1 MAAPTSEF
9 EGRLHS
15 HLDSHLDS
23 RLDSERALTGSDA
36 PAVWWTVLAVALLAI
51 EPSKVGLA
59 SEPGAAFDLLRF
71 VVIIPLYGG
80 LLVGALLSPAVGR
93 LAGLPVRWLAA
104 AAVWAV
110 LAAPFGDSPIGDV
123 TLAIGELA
131 VVLAG
136 VAMVGRFGWNRWMG
150 VVTLTLAAVVAVSV
164 VIDPPAGARTA
175 GLFAAPNTLGTH
187 GAIVAVDALRRW
199 LTGHRT
205 GWVVVWGVG
214 WVGMLAADSRTAMAA
229 AVVGSILLT
238 RHAIAPRLRW
248 PLASVVAAA
257 VAVFATTEVGRSVGS
272 SLTRSGDV
280 EELTTGTGRTEIWR
294 LDLDWIAER
303 WLFGWGHSGAT
314 RPFADALANGEIWW
328 DAQEAHNT
336 VLQAGIQSGLVAL
349 VLVAIAGLALIRRM
363 LRDPHTGADAVA
375 AVILLHGVMESL
387 FREPR
392 AVWLVLAGAAVAGV
406 RTTDT
411 PRAAVSS

>member
-1 MAAPTSEF
+1 MTTAHASALDGHLDVEPAPTK
-9 EGRLHS
+9 RN
-15 HLDSHLDS
+15 
-23 RLDSERALTGSDA
+23 A

-51 EPSKVGLA
+51 EPSKIGLA
-59 SEPGAAFDLLRF
+59 SGPGASFDLLRF

-110 LAAPFGDSPIGDV
+110 LAAPFGESPMGDV
-123 TLAIGELA
+123 TLAVGELA
-131 VVLAG
+131 VVLAA
-136 VAMVGRFGWNRWMG
+136 VAMVGHFGWDRWMG
-150 VVTLTLAAVVAVSV
+150 VVTLTLAAVIAVSV
-164 VIDPPAGARTA
+164 VIDPPSGVRTA

-205 GWVVVWGVG
+205 GWVVVCGVG
-214 WVGMLAADSRTAMAA
+214 WAGMLAADSRTAMAA

-248 PLASVVAAA
+248 PVTSVVAAA
-257 VAVFATTEVGRSVGS
+257 VAVFATTEMGRSVGS
-272 SLTRSGDV
+272 SLTRSGNV
-280 EELTTGTGRTEIWR
+280 EELTTGTGRTAIWR

-314 RPFADALANGEIWW
+314 RPFADALANGDISW

-336 VLQAGIQSGLVAL
+336 VLQAGIQSGVVAL
-349 VLVAIAGLALIRRM
+349 VLVTIAGLALVRRM
-363 LRDPHTGADAVA
+363 LRHPHTGADAVA

-392 AVWLVLAGAAVAGV
+392 AVWLVLAGAAVAGA
-406 RTTDT
+406 RT
-411 PRAAVSS
+411 PVVAKAAARS